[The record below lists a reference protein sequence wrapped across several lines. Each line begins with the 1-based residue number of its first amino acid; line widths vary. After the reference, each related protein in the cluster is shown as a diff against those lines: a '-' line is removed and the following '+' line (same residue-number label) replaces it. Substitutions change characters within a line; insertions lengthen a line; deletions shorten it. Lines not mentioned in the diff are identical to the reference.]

1 MDLRPLS
8 PALGAE
14 VMGLDLSRMLA
25 APERDAVHQA
35 WLEYGLLLFRGQD
48 LDELGLVE
56 FSRNFGDLELPPAS
70 AERTRAETGGVA
82 APEVWIISNIVEN
95 GVAVGALGDG
105 EAEWHTD
112 MSYMEE
118 PPKASV
124 LHAKEIPPS
133 GGNTSWASMTAA
145 YRALDP
151 DLLRRIEG
159 RNVNHDSSYTSA
171 GQLRKGADPVTDVT
185 QAPGAVH
192 PIVRQ
197 HPETGNAAIY
207 LGRRTNAYIPDLS
220 VAQSEELLDALWAHC
235 TRPEFACEHVWAV
248 GDVVMWDNRSTIH
261 RREAFDAASR
271 RYMIRVQIKGDRPF

>member
-1 MDLRPLS
+1 MDLRPLC

-14 VMGLDLSRMLA
+14 VTGLDLSRDLA
-25 APERDAVHQA
+25 AAERDAVHIA
-35 WLEYGLLLFRGQD
+35 WLQFGVLLFRGQD
-48 LDELGLVE
+48 LDEPGLVK
-56 FSRNFGDLELPPAS
+56 FSRNFGDLEPPPAS
-70 AERTRAETGGVA
+70 AERTRAEARGAV
-82 APEVWIISNIVEN
+82 APEVWIISNVIEN

-124 LHAKEIPPS
+124 LHAKEIPPAA
-133 GGNTSWASMTAA
+133 GNTSWASMTAA
-145 YRALDP
+145 YRALDAR
-151 DLLRRIEG
+151 LLERIKG
-159 RNVNHDSSYTSA
+159 RSANHDSSYTAA
-171 GQLRKGADPVTDVT
+171 GQLRKGAALVTDVT

-197 HPETGNAAIY
+197 HPETGEGAIY
-207 LGRRTNAYIPDLS
+207 LGRRTNAYVLGLPVEES
-220 VAQSEELLDALWAHC
+220 GELLDALWAHC
-235 TRPEFACEHVWAV
+235 TRPEFAYEHVWAV

>member
-14 VMGLDLSRMLA
+14 VMGLDLSRILA

-70 AERTRAETGGVA
+70 AERTRAETRGVA

-197 HPETGNAAIY
+197 HPETGDAAIY

>member
-1 MDLRPLS
+1 MRLRPLS

-14 VMGLDLSRMLA
+14 VTGLDLSPGLA
-25 APERDAVHQA
+25 AAERDAVHQA

-48 LDELGLVE
+48 LDEPGLVK
-56 FSRNFGDLELPPAS
+56 FGRNFGDLEPPPAS
-70 AERTRAETGGVA
+70 AERTRAETKGAA
-82 APEVWIISNIVEN
+82 APEVWIISNVVEN
-95 GVAVGALGDG
+95 GVAVGALADG

-133 GGNTSWASMTAA
+133 GGNTFWASMTAA

-151 DLLRRIEG
+151 DLLRRIDG
-159 RNVNHDSSYTSA
+159 RNANHDSSYTSA
-171 GQLRKGADPVTDVT
+171 GQLRKGAVPVTDVT

-192 PIVRQ
+192 PIVRH
-197 HPETGNAAIY
+197 HPETGDAAIY
-207 LGRRTNAYIPDLS
+207 LGRRTNAYVPGLP
-220 VAQSEELLDALWAHC
+220 VEESEELLDALWAHC
-235 TRPEFACEHVWAV
+235 TRPEFAYEHVWAV

-271 RYMIRVQIKGDRPF
+271 RYMIRVQIKGGRPF

>member
-1 MDLRPLS
+1 MDLRPLC

-14 VMGLDLSRMLA
+14 VTGLDLSRGLA
-25 APERDAVHQA
+25 AAERDAVHKA
-35 WLEYGLLLFRGQD
+35 WLQYGVLLFRGQD
-48 LDELGLVE
+48 LDEPGLVK
-56 FSRNFGDLELPPAS
+56 FSRNFGDLEPPPAS
-70 AERTRAETGGVA
+70 AERTRAETRGAV
-82 APEVWIISNIVEN
+82 APEVWIISNVIEN

-124 LHAKEIPPS
+124 LHAKEIPRA

-145 YRALDP
+145 YRALDAR
-151 DLLRRIEG
+151 LLERIKG
-159 RNVNHDSSYTSA
+159 RSANHDSSYTAA
-171 GQLRKGADPVTDVT
+171 GQLRKGAAPVADVT

-197 HPETGNAAIY
+197 HPETGDAAIY
-207 LGRRTNAYIPDLS
+207 LGRRTNACVLGLP
-220 VAQSEELLDALWAHC
+220 VEQSEGLLDALWAHC
-235 TRPEFACEHVWAV
+235 TRPEFAYEHVWAV

-261 RREAFDAASR
+261 RRAAFDAASR
-271 RYMIRVQIKGDRPF
+271 RYMIRVQIKGDRPR

>member
-14 VMGLDLSRMLA
+14 VMGLDLSPGLA
-25 APERDAVHQA
+25 VAERDAVHQA
-35 WLEYGLLLFRGQD
+35 WLEHGLLLFRGQD
-48 LDELGLVE
+48 LDEAGLVK
-56 FSRNFGDLELPPAS
+56 FGRNFGDLEPPPAS
-70 AERTRAETGGVA
+70 AERTRAETRGAA
-82 APEVWIISNIVEN
+82 APEVWIISNVVEN

-112 MSYMEE
+112 MSYMAE

-159 RNVNHDSSYTSA
+159 RKANHDSSYTAA
-171 GQLRKGADPVTDVT
+171 GQLRKGADSVTDVT

-192 PIVRQ
+192 PILRR
-197 HPETGNAAIY
+197 HPETGEEAIY
-207 LGRRTNAYIPDLS
+207 LGRRTNAYIPDLP
-220 VAQSEELLDALWAHC
+220 VEESEELLDTLWTHC
-235 TRPEFACEHVWAV
+235 ARPDFVYEHVWAV

-271 RYMIRVQIKGDRPF
+271 RYMIRVQIKGDRPV

>member
-70 AERTRAETGGVA
+70 AERTRAETRGVA

-197 HPETGNAAIY
+197 HPETGDAAIY